1 MNLLQQVWEVPLG
14 HYWPSRR
21 SYLHHWCGQ
30 CWKIPSRGQQSH
42 PLLKAPA
49 DFKGTKISSVTQGEE
64 SRYDLPLILASWLEG
79 ITVCFQVVVSPQAAK
94 IVSDSNGSTD
104 PWINWTYHQS
114 HPFLQLPLSPD
125 ADHLLAALG
134 TPVTSAL
141 VPEMRLAPKRDFHSG
156 EVPKRD
162 LPNTNKWRIQA
173 LSGSH
178 GGVRCSC
185 AQTSSWAKGFKAT

>member
-104 PWINWTYHQS
+104 PWITLDIPS
-114 HPFLQLPLSPD
+114 EPPLPAAAAVPWCGPPARGPGDTCNLSP
-125 ADHLLAALG
+125 
-134 TPVTSAL
+134 
-141 VPEMRLAPKRDFHSG
+141 
-156 EVPKRD
+156 
-162 LPNTNKWRIQA
+162 
-173 LSGSH
+173 
-178 GGVRCSC
+178 
-185 AQTSSWAKGFKAT
+185 SSWNEVGSKEGLSQWRSAKKRSSQH